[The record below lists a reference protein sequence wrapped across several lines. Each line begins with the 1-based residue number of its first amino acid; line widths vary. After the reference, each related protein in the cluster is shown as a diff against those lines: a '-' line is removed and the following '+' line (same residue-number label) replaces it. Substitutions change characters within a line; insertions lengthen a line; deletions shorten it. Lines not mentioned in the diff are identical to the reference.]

1 MIELSTPRKARP
13 LDFNAEMERLYR
25 ISEDRQRAVFRFT
38 LEGELDELGSIL
50 DVGSEEGLSVNPPAG
65 SGSEP
70 IESPEDG
77 QP

>member
-1 MIELSTPRKARP
+1 MIELSTPRKART

-50 DVGSEEGLSVNPPAG
+50 DVGGEEGLSAKPHAG

-70 IESPEDG
+70 IESSEDG
-77 QP
+77 QS